1 MKKELE
7 KGSTI
12 SVITR
17 VIERI
22 EQMDGY
28 IPGETPVAIAGSL
41 VKNEFLGQQQDCFR
55 FFTFQEEGTIIN
67 DYAASYNTA
76 YYIQHYLNYP
86 MNLMYADESSEEIER
101 MPSFPIVDSIQWI
114 DDMIVV
120 KLS

>member
-1 MKKELE
+1 MTGVQTCALP
-7 KGSTI
+7 I
-12 SVITR
+12 
-17 VIERI
+17 
-22 EQMDGY
+22 
-28 IPGETPVAIAGSL
+28 
-41 VKNEFLGQQQDCFR
+41 CFR